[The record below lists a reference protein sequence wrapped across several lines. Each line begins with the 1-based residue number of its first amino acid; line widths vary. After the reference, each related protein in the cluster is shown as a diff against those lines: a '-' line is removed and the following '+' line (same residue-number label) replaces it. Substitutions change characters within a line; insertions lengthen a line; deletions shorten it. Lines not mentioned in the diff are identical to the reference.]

1 MTRQR
6 AFQTAT
12 ARRRANPIE
21 WVIDDVTVRLKAS
34 VDLIEIADLVET
46 LQAPTPEGM
55 SDIKASQVKRDTFLD
70 IIRHFLEPDAH
81 DAFATIAADLDFSML
96 SDMIQE
102 LVTEYTGQAN
112 PTQEQS
118 SSDGSSETGSSS
130 TAGAPVE
137 A

>member
-21 WVIDDVTVRLKAS
+21 WVIDDVTVRLKPS
-34 VDLIEIADLVET
+34 VDLIEISDLVES
-46 LQAPTPEGM
+46 LQADTPEGV
-55 SDIKASQVKRDTFLD
+55 SEIKASQIKRETFLD

-81 DAFATIAADLDFSML
+81 DAFASIAPDLDFSML
-96 SDMIQE
+96 SEMIQE
-102 LVTEYTGQAN
+102 LVEEYTGQAN

-118 SSDGSSETGSSS
+118 SSGGSPETGSSS